1 MRAWKDS
8 HERKSFA
15 FGCKTPKHSDQT
27 FFRAV
32 MLLVFASEYVF
43 PEGGIYEEIY
53 LEKKERRRKKKSK
66 TQENKTENTLS
77 FRKKRTIQEKR

>member
-43 PEGGIYEEIY
+43 PEGGIYVRKISRKK
-53 LEKKERRRKKKSK
+53 KKESVKKSK